1 MMMLRMADTNKD
13 GAVSKDEFLV
23 AHVKHFDMMDANH
36 DGQLTQAE
44 RKAAR
49 QKMHAM
55 AGGMRHGGNRGG
67 HDMEAMGDMPPPPPV
82 N

>member
-1 MMMLRMADTNKD
+1 MMMKLTDTNND
-13 GAVSKDEFLV
+13 GVVGKDEFLA
-23 AHVKHFDMMDANH
+23 AHVKHFDLMDANH
-36 DGQLTQAE
+36 DSQLTQAE

-55 AGGMRHGGNRGG
+55 GGGMRHGGKRGG
-67 HDMEAMGDMPPPPPV
+67 HDMGAMGDMPPPPPV